1 MKNSNELGKAYYKKE
16 LNITAS
22 GILLLWIVIFGF
34 GIFSIINT
42 LLLVNSF
49 FIWSLSYV
57 NPLLYIVFIIGI
69 IPSRRISISILDL
82 IRNKRWTEP
91 SKFIKSTLILL
102 AAATIATILTIF
114 FYDAYNYAEFFSIF
128 TSFAFLFS
136 ITFFAFYL
144 RYFRFDLLKDQPY
157 RNPNL

>member
-1 MKNSNELGKAYYKKE
+1 MKNSNELVKASYKKE
-16 LNITAS
+16 LNITAL
-22 GILLLWIVIFGF
+22 GILLLWIVIFVF

-42 LLLVNSF
+42 FLLISTVF
-49 FIWSLSYV
+49 VWSLSYV

-69 IPSRRISISILDL
+69 IPSRRVSISILDL
-82 IRNKRWTEP
+82 IRNKQWTEP

-114 FYDAYNYAEFFSIF
+114 FYNTYNYSEFFSIF

-157 RNPNL
+157 RNPTI